1 MTSFA
6 FRETLMSH
14 LLIWGNAY
22 AQVIRNARGEV
33 VALYP
38 LMPNKM
44 TVNCKNYLSDGGD
57 RLVIGGTLE
66 VLDTAIV
73 TGLQS
78 GYATE
83 QTAGSVYQATNQ
95 AESAATTISDLV
107 SDFNALLQ
115 KLKDARIMMAD
126 QPGSM

>member
-1 MTSFA
+1 MEII
-6 FRETLMSH
+6 ETLE
-14 LLIWGNAY
+14 GD
-22 AQVIRNARGEV
+22 VTR
-33 VALYP
+33 
-38 LMPNKM
+38 
-44 TVNCKNYLSDGGD
+44 NCKNYLTDGGD
-57 RLVIGGTLE
+57 RFVIGGTLE
-66 VLDTAIV
+66 VLDTATV

-95 AESAATTISDLV
+95 AESAATTIADLT

-115 KLKDARIMMAD
+115 KLKDAGIMMAD

>member
-1 MTSFA
+1 MEIVDTPA
-6 FRETLMSH
+6 GDVTR
-14 LLIWGNAY
+14 
-22 AQVIRNARGEV
+22 
-33 VALYP
+33 
-38 LMPNKM
+38 
-44 TVNCKNYLSDGGD
+44 NCKNYLADGGD

-66 VLDTAIV
+66 VLDTATV

-95 AESAATTISDLV
+95 AASAATTISDLT
-107 SDFNALLQ
+107 SDFNALMQ
-115 KLKDARIMMAD
+115 KLKDAGIMAAD

>member
-1 MTSFA
+1 MEII
-6 FRETLMSH
+6 ETPA
-14 LLIWGNAY
+14 GD
-22 AQVIRNARGEV
+22 VTR
-33 VALYP
+33 
-38 LMPNKM
+38 
-44 TVNCKNYLSDGGD
+44 NCKNYLADGGD

-66 VLDTAIV
+66 ILDTAIV

-83 QTAGSVYQATNQ
+83 QTVGSVYQATNQ
-95 AESAATTISDLV
+95 AGSTATTISDLT

-115 KLKDARIMMAD
+115 KLKDAGIMAAD

>member
-1 MTSFA
+1 MEIIDTPA
-6 FRETLMSH
+6 GDVTR
-14 LLIWGNAY
+14 
-22 AQVIRNARGEV
+22 
-33 VALYP
+33 
-38 LMPNKM
+38 
-44 TVNCKNYLSDGGD
+44 NCKNYLADGGD

-66 VLDTAIV
+66 VLDTATV

-95 AESAATTISDLV
+95 AASAATTISDLT
-107 SDFNALLQ
+107 SDFNALMQ
-115 KLKDARIMMAD
+115 KLKDAGIMAAD

>member
-1 MTSFA
+1 MEII
-6 FRETLMSH
+6 ETPA
-14 LLIWGNAY
+14 GD
-22 AQVIRNARGEV
+22 VTR
-33 VALYP
+33 
-38 LMPNKM
+38 
-44 TVNCKNYLSDGGD
+44 NCKNYTTDGGD

-66 VLDTAIV
+66 ILDTATV

-95 AESAATTISDLV
+95 AASAATTISDLT
-107 SDFNALLQ
+107 SDFNALMQ
-115 KLKDARIMMAD
+115 KLKDAGIMAAD